1 MKSLTSRIFACYV
14 VFIIVCGY
22 FVLHTIQKE
31 IEPGVRQSTEETLV
45 DTANLLAEFL
55 KEPVSNGSI
64 ASEQLTALL
73 KKYGMRQ
80 PGASIWGV
88 AKSQVNH
95 RIYVTDA
102 HGIVLLDSANT
113 AVGEDY
119 SQWND
124 VYLTLQ
130 GKYGARSTRDNPDD
144 DTSSVMYVG
153 APIKDVD
160 KIIGVV
166 SVGKPTRTLQ
176 PYIDKAE
183 KRLLTAGAFIILL
196 GIAFGWLFSF
206 WLSKELKRLTSYA
219 HQVAS
224 GQKVSLAASKVHS
237 NELRK
242 LAGALES
249 MRIELD
255 GKAYIER
262 YIQTLTHELKSPLA
276 GIHAASELLQEPM
289 PREKQ
294 IKFISNINSET
305 IRLEHLIGKLLRL
318 SQLEQQQHL
327 ENAKDVLINDVADRL
342 IRSYSSR
349 TTLGNISIKKAYLG
363 DLHVKGEVFL
373 LEQCLSNLLDN
384 AIEFTPPYRKIVV
397 TINPDRKCVTV
408 FNEGEN
414 IPDYALKR
422 LTERF
427 YSLPRPGTGKKS
439 TGLGLNFV
447 AEIMALHRGDV
458 TVENTSEGVIATLRF
473 HLT

>member
-1 MKSLTSRIFACYV
+1 MRSLTSRIFASYV
-14 VFIIVCGY
+14 IFIIICGY
-22 FVLHTIQKE
+22 FLLHTIQKE

-55 KEPVSNGSI
+55 KEPVRNGSI
-64 ASEQLTALL
+64 TSEQLASLL
-73 KKYGMRQ
+73 KKYGTRHLR
-80 PGASIWGV
+80 ASIWGV
-88 AKSQVNH
+88 EKSQVNH
-95 RIYVTDA
+95 RIYVTDI
-102 HGIVLLDSANT
+102 HGIVLLDSANM

-124 VYLTLQ
+124 VYLTFQ
-130 GKYGARSTRDNPDD
+130 GKYGARSTRESPDD

-153 APIKDVD
+153 APIKHDD
-160 KIIGVV
+160 EIIGVV

-183 KRLLTAGAFIILL
+183 ARLLTAGILIIVL
-196 GIAFGWLFSF
+196 GIGFGWLFSI
-206 WLSKELKRLTSYA
+206 WLSRELKRLTSYA
-219 HQVAS
+219 HRVAS
-224 GQKVSLAASKVHS
+224 GNKASLAASKVHS

-242 LAGALES
+242 LAEALES
-249 MRIELD
+249 MRLELD

-276 GIHAASELLQEPM
+276 GIHAASELLQDPM

-318 SQLEQQQHL
+318 AQLEQQQHL
-327 ENAKDVLINDVADRL
+327 ENAKTVLLNEVADRL
-342 IRSYSSR
+342 IQNYSSR
-349 TTLGNISIKKAYLG
+349 ITLGNISIERAYM
-363 DLHVKGEVFL
+363 GELYVEGEEFL

-384 AIEFTPPYRKIVV
+384 AIDFTPPHRRIVV
-397 TINPDRKCVTV
+397 TINPHKHCVTV

-414 IPDYALKR
+414 IPEYALKR

-447 AEIMALHRGDV
+447 AEIMALHGGDV
-458 TVENTSEGVIATLRF
+458 TIDNTEQGVATTLCF
-473 HLT
+473 HPT